1 MLPRKLRYHYR
12 QGLFLG
18 IGKEICPGLQGL
30 EQDYQI
36 LTPIRIIWE
45 TEKSTY
51 RSQEAVSCSI
61 LCNYVKAII
70 LHKLKQ
76 FSSNVGTC

>member
-1 MLPRKLRYHYR
+1 MLPRKLRCHYR

-18 IGKEICPGLQGL
+18 IVKEICPGLQGL
-30 EQDYQI
+30 EQEYQI
-36 LTPIRIIWE
+36 FTPIRE
-45 TEKSTY
+45 TGKSTY

-76 FSSNVGTC
+76 FSSIMLKPE